1 MTKTSD
7 TGFFDDGFVYL
18 FDKADVEKDFKP
30 KHISYW
36 IQTSADSADLES
48 CNLRLSTWTLPNE
61 DDDDADTEE
70 EEEDAVE
77 ASPVGP
83 PGFEREPL
91 YDVAFVRF
99 GYFNYLKLN
108 GNPMVMKFE
117 GDVWYKIDL
126 VIDWEEQKVFIR
138 AEGGDGEE
146 TEVRTAEEPFFTK
159 RKQKIDSANGVSIY
173 GLSPGGVSR
182 FRDLKVCEEIC

>member
-1 MTKTSD
+1 MDMTKESE

-18 FDKADVEKDFKP
+18 FDKADVEKEFKP

-48 CNLRLSTWTLPNE
+48 CNLRLSTWTLPE
-61 DDDDADTEE
+61 EDDADTE

-83 PGFEREPL
+83 PGYERAAL

-117 GDVWYKIDL
+117 GDIWYKIDL
-126 VIDWEEQKVFIR
+126 VIDWEEQKVLIR
-138 AEGGDGEE
+138 AEGGADEE
-146 TEVRTAEEPFFTK
+146 PEVRHTVEPFFTK
-159 RKQKIDSANGVSIY
+159 RKQKINSANGVSIY
-173 GLSPGGVSR
+173 GLSPGSVSR
-182 FRDLKVCEEIC
+182 FRGLKVCEEIC